1 MLAVTMIL
9 SLRFLKKKRTISRII
24 LHIIL
29 IIGACIMILLFLWM
43 ILTSLKTVSEST
55 SMNPFIFFPET
66 LQWENYLNV
75 IKQNDFIRLYFNTF
89 AMMFFRVLCGVLF
102 SAMAAYAFARLEFPG
117 KKAGFG
123 LVLFQMMVPTQIFII
138 PQYLMVDKLGLR
150 NTIFALVF
158 PGLVSAFGT
167 FLLRQFFMGL
177 PKELEESARLDGCNI
192 WQTFW
197 KVMLPLTKSGL
208 VALGIFTALFS
219 FKDLMWPLIVNTNS
233 DAATLSS
240 ALSKI
245 SSAYSV
251 NYPELMAAAV
261 LAIWPMMLVYIIFQ
275 RQFIEGIATSGGKL

>member
-1 MLAVTMIL
+1 M
-9 SLRFLKKKRTISRII
+9 KKKRTISRII

-29 IIGACIMILLFLWM
+29 IIGACIMILPFLWM

>member
-1 MLAVTMIL
+1 M
-9 SLRFLKKKRTISRII
+9 KKKRTISRII

-158 PGLVSAFGT
+158 PGLFSAFGT